1 MRALS
6 GELARVARMDISGIG
21 HRVAYW
27 RVRRG
32 LTQSDFGALM
42 GRSRRWV
49 QDLEGGQRGSA
60 ANLAVLDQA
69 AAVLEVRLE
78 QLLADERADA
88 SPECVD
94 AAELAAI
101 RAALQHPEVV
111 TGAGDSRAKPVDALR
126 RDVAYGWTAFQAADY
141 TPLGRLLPGLLRE
154 ATRTAHDS
162 TGHRQDTAFSLLA
175 MTLMLTTAVCTKF
188 GDHPLAYRAADRSV
202 QAAERSGDPV
212 VMAASARHLVDGMFH
227 GGEGLAAI
235 ALAAAVAQRLE
246 ADLVARGP
254 HGLSALGMLHLK
266 AAIAAAHIDDRAAV
280 PDLLDAAKQSAD
292 RMGVDGN
299 AMWTAFGPTNVQL
312 HRVSAAIRL
321 YDGPGAVS
329 AAQGIDA
336 TARDA
341 LPRER
346 RANHLV
352 DLARGQSLA
361 GRRPQAV
368 DTLLRAE
375 GLAPQEV
382 HCRPQAAK
390 LVADLRLLGVGS
402 AEGRLRA
409 LADRCGLPR

>member
-1 MRALS
+1 
-6 GELARVARMDISGIG
+6 MDISGIG
-21 HRVAYW
+21 RRIAYW

-32 LTQSDFGALM
+32 LTQTDFGALM

-49 QDLEGGQRGSA
+49 QDLEGGQRNTAS
-60 ANLAVLDQA
+60 NLAVLDQA

-78 QLLADERADA
+78 QLLADERADGQ
-88 SPECVD
+88 PECVD

-111 TGAGDSRAKPVDALR
+111 TGAGDSTAKPVADLR
-126 RDVAYGWTAFQAADY
+126 RSVAYGWTAFQAADY
-141 TPLGRLLPGLLRE
+141 TPLGRLLPDLLRE

-162 TGHRQDTAFSLLA
+162 SGVRQDTAFSLLSMA
-175 MTLMLTTAVCTKF
+175 LMLTAAVATKF
-188 GDHPLAYRAADRSV
+188 GDHALAYRAADRSV

-212 VMAASARHLVDGMFH
+212 VMAAGARLLVDGMFH
-227 GGEGLAAI
+227 TGEGPAAI

-246 ADLVARGP
+246 QDLVARGP
-254 HGLSALGMLHLK
+254 HGLSVLGMLHCK
-266 AAIAAAHIDDRAAV
+266 AAIAAAHIGDQGTV
-280 PDLLDAAKQSAD
+280 PGLLDAAKDAAD
-292 RMGVDGN
+292 RLAVDGN

-321 YDGPGAVS
+321 YDGPGAVA
-329 AAQGIDA
+329 AAQGIDTA
-336 TARDA
+336 ARDA

-361 GRRPQAV
+361 GHRPQAV
-368 DTLLRAE
+368 DTLLHAE

-382 HCRPQAAK
+382 HCRPHAAK

-409 LADRCGLPR
+409 LAARCGLPA